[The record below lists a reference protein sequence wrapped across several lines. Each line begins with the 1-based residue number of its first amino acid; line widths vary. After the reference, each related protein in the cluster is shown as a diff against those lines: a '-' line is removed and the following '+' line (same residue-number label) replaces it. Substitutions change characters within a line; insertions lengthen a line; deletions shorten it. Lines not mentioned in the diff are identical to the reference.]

1 MGEANSDL
9 ESVVSITENEL
20 TFFIIP
26 STHMWKQDKCGGL
39 EVYDLVKK
47 SIEFKIF
54 SEVFTETLNSLT
66 ENESI
71 IVITFRNRE
80 CISLPNENFQEHETE
95 KSRSN
100 FINLKM
106 TF

>member
-1 MGEANSDL
+1 M
-9 ESVVSITENEL
+9 
-20 TFFIIP
+20 
-26 STHMWKQDKCGGL
+26 
-39 EVYDLVKK
+39 YDLVKK

-80 CISLPNENFQEHETE
+80 CISLPNENFQELETE